1 MHDLHGQDARATSHD
16 ALAPSLPMAAR
27 SATGAAGVP
36 SRAIPGRTFPMSAL
50 ARRSAKELPKI
61 PLRVPAD
68 GQNAVAP
75 IFLAGQACADVQTPR
90 HDCRLTAPN

>member
-1 MHDLHGQDARATSHD
+1 MHDLHGQDMPATFFD
-16 ALAPSLPMAAR
+16 VLALILPMAAR

-36 SRAIPGRTFPMSAL
+36 SQAIPGKTFPVSAL
-50 ARRSAKELPKI
+50 AQRSARELSEN
-61 PLRVPAD
+61 PLRVPAE